1 MKDLPSCSEAVALWK
16 PRSSKEGNVR
26 QLGEIT
32 KQATGCDM
40 KVGQA
45 KKAVWH
51 IREGVSGKVPMTKH
65 PFPNL
70 PLLRN
75 PHLFVFGLLGVAM
88 TNCGRLDLMWVHD
101 LITVGLN

>member
-1 MKDLPSCSEAVALWK
+1 
-16 PRSSKEGNVR
+16 
-26 QLGEIT
+26 
-32 KQATGCDM
+32 
-40 KVGQA
+40 
-45 KKAVWH
+45 
-51 IREGVSGKVPMTKH
+51 MTKH

-88 TNCGRLDLMWVHD
+88 TNCGRLDLIWVHD